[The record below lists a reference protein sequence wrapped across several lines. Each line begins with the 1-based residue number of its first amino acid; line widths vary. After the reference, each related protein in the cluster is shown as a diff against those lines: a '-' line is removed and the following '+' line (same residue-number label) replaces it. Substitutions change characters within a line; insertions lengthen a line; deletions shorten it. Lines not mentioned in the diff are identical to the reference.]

1 LWGEAEEVVEE
12 RVWRAIRERGVPE
25 EGVAK
30 L

>member
-1 LWGEAEEVVEE
+1 VWTEGEEVVEE
-12 RVWRAIRERGVPE
+12 RVWRMVRERGVSE